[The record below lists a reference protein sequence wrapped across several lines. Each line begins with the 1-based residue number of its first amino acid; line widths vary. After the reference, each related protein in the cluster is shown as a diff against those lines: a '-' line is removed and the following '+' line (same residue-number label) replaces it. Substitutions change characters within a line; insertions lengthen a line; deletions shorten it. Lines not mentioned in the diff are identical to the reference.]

1 MKPQNLLFIFSD
13 EHSRDL
19 SGCYRHP
26 MVKTPNI
33 DRIAARGTL
42 FANAYTTCPICIPAR
57 ASLATGR
64 YVHQIGYW
72 DNGIAYD
79 GRIPSWHHR
88 LRASGI
94 RVDSIGKLHF
104 RSSEDDNGF
113 SEEIDPLHVVDGVG
127 DILGSIRD
135 NPHFRKKRGG
145 ISEAGPGD
153 STYLRYDASNAD
165 RACSWLTEHAE
176 DERPWALFLGFVLPH
191 PPYIAPDSYFK
202 LYNTENIPLPPQWR
216 REQWPDHP
224 AIDYFRR
231 YFDFT
236 EPFEESVVRRLNAA
250 YYGACSYLDDQI
262 GRVLNALESSGQ
274 AGSTR
279 IVYTTDHGENLGA
292 RGLFGKFTMYDESV
306 AIPLLL
312 AGPDVPV
319 GRRVETPVS
328 LVDFYPTVL
337 EALGVALTE
346 EDSFPGRSL
355 WAIAGESDQDRT
367 VFSEYHAV
375 ASRAGFYMLRD
386 RRYKFIYYVGAPP
399 QLFDL
404 AEDPLEIN
412 DLAGSPEFLPL
423 RGEFEGRLRQILDP
437 EQVDARA
444 KADQMRA
451 VETHGGSKAVIE
463 RGAFDN
469 SPVPGEDPKFH

>member
-1 MKPQNLLFIFSD
+1 MAHAHSHVTENL
-13 EHSRDL
+13 
-19 SGCYRHP
+19 
-26 MVKTPNI
+26 
-33 DRIAARGTL
+33 
-42 FANAYTTCPICIPAR
+42 
-57 ASLATGR
+57 
-64 YVHQIGYW
+64 QIE
-72 DNGIAYD
+72 
-79 GRIPSWHHR
+79 SET
-88 LRASGI
+88 
-94 RVDSIGKLHF
+94 GKL
-104 RSSEDDNGF
+104 G
-113 SEEIDPLHVVDGVG
+113 IQIIATL
-127 DILGSIRD
+127 I
-135 NPHFRKKRGG
+135 GG
-145 ISEAGPGD
+145 MM
-153 STYLRYDASNAD
+153 LV
-165 RACSWLTEHAE
+165 CSFVAQM
-176 DERPWALFLGFVLPH
+176 LF
-191 PPYIAPDSYFK
+191 
-202 LYNTENIPLPPQWR
+202 EN
-216 REQWPDHP
+216 
-224 AIDYFRR
+224 
-231 YFDFT
+231 
-236 EPFEESVVRRLNAA
+236 
-250 YYGACSYLDDQI
+250 
-262 GRVLNALESSGQ
+262 
-274 AGSTR
+274 
-279 IVYTTDHGENLGA
+279 
-292 RGLFGKFTMYDESV
+292 
-306 AIPLLL
+306 
-312 AGPDVPV
+312 
-319 GRRVETPVS
+319 
-328 LVDFYPTVL
+328 DFYPTVL